1 MDKVASET
9 AGGLLPEK
17 AGRGKS
23 GRIHDS
29 TGHAAPH
36 LLQTAGL
43 SGVYDLAA
51 MIRTGH
57 RPVHPGVALQEC
69 TNVLGSLPF
78 FVRTLD
84 FGASELG
91 SVLGKASATLE
102 ALRPELRAAFGAMW
116 DREEVMGRRSNP
128 NFWGVVEPP

>member
-1 MDKVASET
+1 
-9 AGGLLPEK
+9 
-17 AGRGKS
+17 
-23 GRIHDS
+23 
-29 TGHAAPH
+29 
-36 LLQTAGL
+36 
-43 SGVYDLAA
+43 

-78 FVRTLD
+78 LVRTLD

-116 DREEVMGRRSNP
+116 DREEVKGMRSSQSIRSPTHTLVCFSACEDNKDVISIVLDP
-128 NFWGVVEPP
+128 K